1 MHQLVRVN
9 GTVRLFAGGRLH
21 PEDERRDTVPR
32 HVVPHIH
39 PHVALLQVI
48 EVQISFPNAIVHGN
62 DHAKCPE
69 GWTEGVRPRQ
79 GC

>member
-48 EVQISFPNAIVHGN
+48 EV
-62 DHAKCPE
+62 
-69 GWTEGVRPRQ
+69 
-79 GC
+79 